1 MCHRTLRKIDY
12 PYIHSMLYTFLFR
25 HRNVLIQ
32 RCEIKAAE
40 RSEPD
45 EKHVLSR
52 YGIPVFLDQLI
63 ETLKVERTAHP
74 KNGEKLSGPPGGPS
88 QQSALGK
95 SATLHGQELSDHG
108 FTIEQVVHD
117 YGDLCQAIT
126 DLSNELGEPIGVD
139 EFRTLN
145 RCLDNGIADAVTEFS
160 RQRRLINDD
169 RENQAMNQH
178 LGTLAHELRNHINT
192 ASHALGVIKS
202 GQVGFGGATGAVLDR
217 TIASLRNI
225 VDHSLAEVRLTA
237 GLTAHRELII
247 LSDFIADL
255 NESAKFDAQTRGCE
269 FIVSVVGLG
278 LAVQADRELLFS
290 AVINLLQNA
299 FKFTAHGTRVSL
311 TVYAEDA
318 RIRFDVH
325 DHCGGL
331 PAGLKEDLF
340 EPFKQYSDDKSGVG
354 LGLSI
359 CRRSVEANDGVL
371 SVRNIPGSGCVFSIG
386 LPRHFL
392 Q

>member
-1 MCHRTLRKIDY
+1 MLHTFLSCHR
-12 PYIHSMLYTFLFR
+12 
-25 HRNVLIQ
+25 NALIE

-40 RSEPD
+40 RSEPN
-45 EKHVLSR
+45 EGQVRSHF
-52 YGIPVFLDQLI
+52 GIPVFLDQVI
-63 ETLKVERTAHP
+63 ETLRMEKTAQP
-74 KNGEKLSGPPGGPS
+74 KKGEKLSGPAGGPS
-88 QQSALGK
+88 QLSELGK

-117 YGDLCQAIT
+117 YGDLCQVISE
-126 DLSNELGEPIGVD
+126 LSNEVNQPIDTD

-169 RENQAMNQH
+169 RETQAMNQR
-178 LGTLAHELRNHINT
+178 LGAVAHELRNLVNT
-192 ASHALGVIKS
+192 ASHALGFIKS

-217 TIASLRNI
+217 TMASLREI
-225 VDHSLAEVRLTA
+225 VDHSLTDVRLTA
-237 GLTAHRELII
+237 GLSVQRTPIM
-247 LSDFIADL
+247 LSEFIADVKD
-255 NESAKFDAQTRGCE
+255 SAEFDAQATGCE
-269 FIVSVVGLG
+269 LVVSVVGLG
-278 LAVQADRELLFS
+278 LAVIADRELLFS

-299 FKFTAHGTRVSL
+299 FKFTQHGTRVSL

-318 RIRFDVH
+318 RIRIDVQ

-340 EPFKQYSDDKSGVG
+340 EPFKRYSGDTSGVG

-359 CRRSVEANDGVL
+359 CRRSVEANNGSL
-371 SVRNIPGSGCVFSIG
+371 SVRDIPGSGCVFSIG
-386 LPRHFL
+386 LPRHFVL
-392 Q
+392 

>member
-1 MCHRTLRKIDY
+1 
-12 PYIHSMLYTFLFR
+12 MLYTFLSR
-25 HRNVLIQ
+25 HRSALID
-32 RCEIKAAE
+32 RCEIKVAE

-45 EKHVLSR
+45 GTHVQSR

-63 ETLKVERTAHP
+63 ETLRIEKTAQP
-74 KNGEKLSGPPGGPS
+74 QSGEKVSGPSGGPS
-88 QQSALGK
+88 QFSELGR

-126 DLSNELGEPIGVD
+126 DLSNERNEPIGVD

-169 RENQAMNQH
+169 RETQAMNQR
-178 LGTLAHELRNHINT
+178 LGALAHELRNQINT
-192 ASHALGVIKS
+192 ASHALRVIKS

-217 TIASLRNI
+217 TMASLRNI
-225 VDHSLAEVRLTA
+225 VDHSLTEVRLTA
-237 GLTAHRELII
+237 GLSVHRELII
-247 LSDFIADL
+247 LSDFIADVK
-255 NESAKFDAQTRGCE
+255 ESAMFDAQARGCE

-299 FKFTAHGTRVSL
+299 FKFTSHGTRVTL

-331 PAGLKEDLF
+331 PVGLKEDLF
-340 EPFKQYSDDKSGVG
+340 EPFKQYSADRSGIG

>member
-1 MCHRTLRKIDY
+1 
-12 PYIHSMLYTFLFR
+12 MLYTFLYR
-25 HRNVLIQ
+25 HRSVLIDQ
-32 RCEIKAAE
+32 CEMKAAE
-40 RSEPD
+40 RSEPHG
-45 EKHVLSR
+45 KQVQSR

-63 ETLKVERTAHP
+63 ETLRIEKTSQP
-74 KNGEKLSGPPGGPS
+74 QNGKNLSGPPGGPS
-88 QQSALGK
+88 QRSEVGK

-126 DLSNELGEPIGVD
+126 DLSNELNEPIGVD

-169 RENQAMNQH
+169 RETQAMNQR
-178 LGTLAHELRNHINT
+178 LGAVAHELRNHINT

-217 TIASLRNI
+217 TMASLRNL
-225 VDHSLAEVRLTA
+225 VDHSLTEVRLTA
-237 GLTAHRELII
+237 GLPVHRELII
-247 LSDFIADL
+247 LSDFIADVE
-255 NESAKFDAQTRGCE
+255 ESAKFDAQARDCE

-318 RIRFDVH
+318 RIRLDVH

-340 EPFKQYSDDKSGVG
+340 EPFKQYSADKSGIG